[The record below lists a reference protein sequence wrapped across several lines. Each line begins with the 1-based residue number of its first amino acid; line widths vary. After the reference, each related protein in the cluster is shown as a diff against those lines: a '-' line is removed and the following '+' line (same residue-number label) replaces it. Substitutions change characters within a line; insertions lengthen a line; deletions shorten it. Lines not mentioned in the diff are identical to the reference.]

1 MKKHA
6 WLRGWA
12 ILTAIGAYIMVI
24 IGAIVSKT
32 ESGRG
37 CGGSWPFCHG
47 QLIPDSLP
55 IETVIEYSHRII
67 SAGVGILI
75 LILVIACFWL
85 YRQDSRVKLFAFL
98 SIFFVAFQGG
108 LGALT
113 VVFEKTLAKNAF
125 LALHFGFSLIS
136 FTSVVLLTIRL
147 YQLKKGST
155 DTPNPRGFGLRKGL
169 WWLASYTYLVVYTGA
184 YVRHTEAGMGCGY
197 NFPGCGG
204 ILAPSFTEVGGIHMM
219 HRYAGIS
226 LWIVTIFLLVA
237 VYRSYRDDRQIMKG
251 AWWAMILITLQAIS
265 GIITVFTG
273 GVLVAALV
281 HTTIISFYFTA
292 VCYLIM
298 VVGSAKS
305 GKLSATK
312 VDSSD
317 TKA

>member
-75 LILVIACFWL
+75 LILVVSCFWL
-85 YRQDSRVKLFAFL
+85 YRHDYRVKLFAFM
-98 SIFFVAFQGG
+98 SVFFVAFQGG

-113 VVFEKTLAKNAF
+113 VVFEGTLAKNAF

-147 YQLKKGST
+147 YQLKKGSSSASIT
-155 DTPNPRGFGLRKGL
+155 RGSGLRKGL
-169 WWLASYTYLVVYTGA
+169 WWLATYTYLVVYTGA
-184 YVRHTEAGMGCGY
+184 YVRHTESGMGCGY

-204 ILAPSFTEVGGIHMM
+204 IWTPSFTDIGGIHMM

-226 LWIVTIFLLVA
+226 LWFVTVLLLIA
-237 VYRSYRDDRQIMKG
+237 VYRSYRSDRQIMKG

-265 GIITVFTG
+265 GIITVYTG
-273 GVLVAALV
+273 GVLVAALI

-292 VCYLIM
+292 ICYLIM

-305 GKLSATK
+305 RKQPVNK
-312 VDSSD
+312 VDSSHSE
-317 TKA
+317 A